1 MNLRHLIHHGKRR
14 LRRKLR
20 HQRFQLGLFREIKV
34 MKIVI
39 TGVSRGIGLELARA
53 ALQAGHEVLAVARQP
68 GASQGLAALQ
78 QEHGE
83 RLKVLAVE
91 LTDAGAAAAIA
102 AAVAG
107 WDAVDL
113 LLNNAGIMRN
123 TDTREDFLDTFAI
136 NTIAPFEL
144 TQALLPKLQKSAHA
158 RVVHV
163 SSRMGSIADNGYG
176 GHYSYRASKAALNMI
191 NMSLARDHDWLTA
204 VVVHPGWVKTSLG
217 GPDAPTSVEDSARGV
232 WKVVTGLKP
241 KQSGKFYDFQGN
253 ELPW

>member
-1 MNLRHLIHHGKRR
+1 
-14 LRRKLR
+14 
-20 HQRFQLGLFREIKV
+20 

-53 ALQAGHEVLAVARQP
+53 ALQAGHEVLAVARHP
-68 GASQGLAALQ
+68 EASQGLAALQ
-78 QEHGE
+78 KEHGD
-83 RLKVLAVE
+83 RLKVLALE
-91 LTDAGAAAAIA
+91 LTDAGAAGAIT

-123 TDTREDFLDTFAI
+123 TDTREDFVDTFAI

-144 TQALLPKLQKSAHA
+144 TQALLPKLRKSAHP

-191 NMSLARDHDWLTA
+191 NMSFARDHDWLTA

-217 GPDAPTSVEDSARGV
+217 GPDAPTSVEESARGV

-241 KQSGKFYDFQGN
+241 RQSGKFYDFQGN